1 MGAASVDTDLLP
13 LASPVGASA
22 RTPRC
27 GPAQRGGRNEGG
39 RTMAHLALQF
49 CGEESL
55 LRTGGANGGRPAPKP
70 DRAALPDLAW
80 PILGCLLAS
89 PHHRATRGGLL
100 AQLWPDQDEDGA
112 RHRLATALWRIRSA
126 LGKAA
131 PMIVADGEVIAL
143 NLNARVWVDAVA
155 VERRLTAVL
164 AAPQRLAQPGERRRL
179 VHALAHYR
187 GPFLPQRDQ
196 EWILLQRARLQ
207 SLYLDALY
215 ALTAAAA
222 QAGAWAEAQASASRL
237 CAAEPLREDA
247 QRLLME
253 AHLRCGNRALALRQ
267 YRRCEALLAQEL
279 GVAPMPETRA
289 LAAAIAA
296 HDRAAAGPVPL
307 PLPAVP
313 ADATSRAALI
323 DARDK
328 VLETLRIIDRALT
341 C

>member
-1 MGAASVDTDLLP
+1 
-13 LASPVGASA
+13 
-22 RTPRC
+22 
-27 GPAQRGGRNEGG
+27 
-39 RTMAHLALQF
+39 MAHLALRF
-49 CGEESL
+49 CGEEAL
-55 LRTGGANGGRPAPKP
+55 LRTGAAKAGRPAAGH

-89 PHHRATRGGLL
+89 PHHRATRGGLM

-112 RHRLATALWRIRSA
+112 RHRFATALWRIRSA
-126 LGKAA
+126 LAEAA
-131 PMIVADGEVIAL
+131 PMIVAEGEVIAL
-143 NLNARVWVDAVA
+143 NLDAHAWVDAVA

-164 AAPQRLAQPGERRRL
+164 AAPQRLALPGERRRL
-179 VHALAHYR
+179 VHALGQYR
-187 GPFLPQRDQ
+187 GPFLPERDQ
-196 EWILLQRARLQ
+196 EWIMLQRARLQ
-207 SLYLDALY
+207 SLHLDALY

-222 QAGAWAEAQASASRL
+222 QAGAWSEAQVSASRL

-267 YRRCEALLAQEL
+267 YRRCEAILAQEL

-289 LAAAIAA
+289 LAATIAGEDHGAAI
-296 HDRAAAGPVPL
+296 PVL
-307 PLPAVP
+307 LPAVP
-313 ADATSRAALI
+313 DDATSRAALI